1 MMILFYKYTD
11 TPVKVQT
18 LLQSTKEFFSRKKLL
33 KMIKLKES
41 LIFTSFG
48 FTLAIIAFITLN
60 SQLTKTKYLEKVQKT
75 SVNFDEI
82 SHWANNIPALKS
94 QDEKRSSVLS
104 TLMEKFYKSD
114 KPSEEEIREIFYQV
128 LSQPLQTV
136 CNFPKKIGGKNADA

>member
-1 MMILFYKYTD
+1 
-11 TPVKVQT
+11 
-18 LLQSTKEFFSRKKLL
+18 
-33 KMIKLKES
+33 MIKLKES

-60 SQLTKTKYLEKVQKT
+60 SQLTKTTFLERATQVQKT
-75 SVNFDEI
+75 SINYDEI
-82 SHWANNIPALKS
+82 AHWANNIPALKS

-136 CNFPKKIGGKNADA
+136 CNFPKKIGGRNADAYYCKRTST

>member
-1 MMILFYKYTD
+1 MMILLYRYTD
-11 TPVKVQT
+11 TPVKMQT

-48 FTLAIIAFITLN
+48 FILAIIAFITLN

-94 QDEKRSSVLS
+94 QDEKRSSFFS
-104 TLMEKFYKSD
+104 TFMENSYKID

>member
-1 MMILFYKYTD
+1 MMILLYRYTD
-11 TPVKVQT
+11 TPVKMQT

-94 QDEKRSSVLS
+94 QDEKRSFIFS
-104 TLMEKFYKSD
+104 TFMENSFKID

>member
-1 MMILFYKYTD
+1 MMILLYRYTD
-11 TPVKVQT
+11 TPVKMQT

-94 QDEKRSSVLS
+94 QDEKRSSIFS
-104 TLMEKFYKSD
+104 TFMENSYKID

>member
-48 FTLAIIAFITLN
+48 FILAIIAFITLN

-94 QDEKRSSVLS
+94 QDEKRSSIFS
-104 TLMEKFYKSD
+104 TFMENSYKID

>member
-1 MMILFYKYTD
+1 MMILLYRYTD
-11 TPVKVQT
+11 TPVKMQT

-94 QDEKRSSVLS
+94 QDENRSSILS
-104 TLMEKFYKSD
+104 TFMEKFYKID